1 MTDVT
6 IISSYALTS
15 NHYAAMLRPLMP
27 TSNQQPTYIS
37 RSALQWILHQ
47 ALVAD
52 DRYSYRGLIGADQ
65 ENPGL
70 IQKVAMLK
78 DEGDEQQTLS
88 VWQDLGIQCLGYF
101 HFDNEPVSKNLLD
114 IMPEQHLQLSVRL
127 SEKGRLDVL
136 AFVCIISE
144 DSVTKT
150 DLDLIE
156 DGHTDK
162 LV

>member
-1 MTDVT
+1 MFR
-6 IISSYALTS
+6 L
-15 NHYAAMLRPLMP
+15 LMQ
-27 TSNQQPTYIS
+27 TLNEQSTYIS

-52 DRYSYRGLIGADQ
+52 ERHIYRGLIGADN
-65 ENPGL
+65 ENKTF

-78 DEGDEQQTLS
+78 DEGDEEQTLS
-88 VWQDLGIQCLGYF
+88 VWQTVDTQCLGYF
-101 HFDNEPVSKNLLD
+101 HFEGEPISAALLSV
-114 IMPEQHLQLSVRL
+114 MPNQYLQLSVRL

-136 AFVCIISE
+136 AFVCVKSD
-144 DSVTKT
+144 DSVSKI

-156 DGHTDK
+156 DGHAEK